1 MLPQMSSD
9 RILAYRVFQGE
20 VQKLEDMKKRPPDNT
35 NKDHLSGIEVIVME
49 YLRLR
54 MKEMEEKGHGWKD

>member
-1 MLPQMSSD
+1 MSSD

-35 NKDHLSGIEVIVME
+35 NKEVTI
-49 YLRLR
+49 
-54 MKEMEEKGHGWKD
+54 K